1 VTLTA
6 SLAHESAV
14 ARIRIVHCRP
24 EDRCCGPI
32 EHATTST
39 LVLPLRGVFVKHRD
53 PRTHLVA
60 DICHGVFFNV
70 DEPYRVSHPV
80 DGGDECLAI
89 EPTSDVLREI
99 AGPQGEAA
107 RDKATFAGSDVLL
120 TAESIVARK
129 SLRHRL
135 ARRLANRL
143 EADETALQLLA
154 ATTRSARTDPLRALH
169 AREQTRYRHEEIVEH
184 TKITLVSEP
193 AQDWTLSALAK
204 RVSSSPFH
212 LARMF
217 RRYAGLPLHRYQM
230 MARLTAALDDVI
242 DTSRDLATVGV
253 DLGFSSHSHFT
264 AAFRNIFGTTP
275 SLLRRS
281 ANQRD
286 ATEMRKI
293 LTARKRPFS

>member
-1 VTLTA
+1 V
-6 SLAHESAV
+6 
-14 ARIRIVHCRP
+14 
-24 EDRCCGPI
+24 
-32 EHATTST
+32 
-39 LVLPLRGVFVKHRD
+39 
-53 PRTHLVA
+53 VA
-60 DICHGVFFNV
+60 DVCHGVFFNA

-89 EPTSDVLREI
+89 EPASDVLREI
-99 AGPQGEAA
+99 AGSQGGAG
-107 RDKATFAGSDVLL
+107 RPDKATFGGTDVLL

-154 ATTRSARTDPLRALH
+154 ATTRGARIDRPAAPH
-169 AREQTRYRHEEIVEH
+169 EREQTRSRHAEIVEH

-204 RVSSSPFH
+204 RVYSSPFH
-212 LARMF
+212 LARLF
-217 RRYAGLPLHRYQM
+217 RRYAGAPLHRYQM
-230 MARLTAALDDVI
+230 MARLTAALDDVL
-242 DTSRDLATVGV
+242 DTSRDLAAVSV
-253 DLGFSSHSHFT
+253 DFGFSSHSHFT
-264 AAFRNIFGTTP
+264 AAFRNVFGTTP

-286 ATEMRKI
+286 ASEMRKI
-293 LTARKRPFS
+293 LTARSLPVS